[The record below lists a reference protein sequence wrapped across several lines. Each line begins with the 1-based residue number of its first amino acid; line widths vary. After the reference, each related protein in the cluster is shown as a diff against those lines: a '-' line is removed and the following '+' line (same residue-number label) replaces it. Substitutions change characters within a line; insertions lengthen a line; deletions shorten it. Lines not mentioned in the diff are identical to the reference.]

1 MFLALSDPVI
11 SDLLINTV
19 LWFVRRG
26 PVGVSEKQK
35 IFNNSFLPMSRS
47 VDGFS
52 MPVIEYAGELL
63 SASLLQS
70 EVNALCSPHSP
81 RQLNSKK
88 I

>member
-35 IFNNSFLPMSRS
+35 IFNNSFLPMSHS